1 VAYGRAPGYE
11 VFIADIR
18 AYRES
23 GRNKVAFAER
33 VANHGDFRNQYATM
47 PIDQYV
53 NRSIE
58 NTGGAVSNDL
68 RQSLLSSQDSRA
80 QILLRIGDDANVTRA
95 LRNRAF
101 VTLQYFGYLHRDPE
115 HPGYDLWLRLLDQT
129 GDPGRINTA
138 FLNSIEY
145 RQRF

>member
-1 VAYGRAPGYE
+1 MAGIRIVPAQASDVPIILEMIKALAEYEQLTHEVVATE
-11 VFIADIR
+11 D
-18 AYRES
+18 
-23 GRNKVAFAER
+23 
-33 VANHGDFRNQYATM
+33 
-47 PIDQYV
+47 
-53 NRSIE
+53 
-58 NTGGAVSNDL
+58 DL

-80 QILLRIGDDANVTRA
+80 QILLRIADDANVTRA

-129 GDPGRINTA
+129 GDPGPINTA

>member
-1 VAYGRAPGYE
+1 MANRA
-11 VFIADIR
+11 
-18 AYRES
+18 
-23 GRNKVAFAER
+23 
-33 VANHGDFRNQYATM
+33 DFVSQYSAL

-53 NRSIE
+53 NKLLE
-58 NTGGAVSNDL
+58 NSGGVVTGDL
-68 RQSLLSSQDSRA
+68 RQALLASQDSRA
-80 QILLRIGDDANVTRA
+80 QILLRVADDANVTRA

-129 GDPGRINTA
+129 GDLGRINRA
-138 FLNSIEY
+138 FVNSVEY